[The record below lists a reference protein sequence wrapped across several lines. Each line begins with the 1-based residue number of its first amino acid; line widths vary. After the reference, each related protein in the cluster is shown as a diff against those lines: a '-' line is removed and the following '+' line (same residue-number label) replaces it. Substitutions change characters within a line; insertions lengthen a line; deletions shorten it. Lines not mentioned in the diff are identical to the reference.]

1 MGVGGGGF
9 SARLFAFTLGGYFA
23 KFSHFPHESANS
35 TYVLSIGM
43 GLVGWGGAEF
53 VCRMHMEVTGVRT
66 G

>member
-43 GLVGWGGAEF
+43 GLVGRGAEF
-53 VCRMHMEVTGVRT
+53 LRRMHMEVTGVRT